1 MTYVL
6 FFLSGCN
13 FGLALNPINEAKWY
27 NVIVGIGCLIAG
39 LIRGGII

>member
-13 FGLALNPINEAKWY
+13 FGLVFNSTNKAKLY
-27 NVIVGIGCLIAG
+27 NVIVGIGCLITG